1 MGILAARSILEGKKL
16 NIENVAAEQE
26 YFEKVYIK

>member
-1 MGILAARSILEGKKL
+1 LEGKKL

-26 YFEKVYIK
+26 YFEKGYIKWQKIP